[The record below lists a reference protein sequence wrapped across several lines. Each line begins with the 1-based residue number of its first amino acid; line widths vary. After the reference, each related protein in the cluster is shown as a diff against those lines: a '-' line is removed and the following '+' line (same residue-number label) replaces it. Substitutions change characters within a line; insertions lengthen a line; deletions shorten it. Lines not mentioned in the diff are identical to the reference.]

1 VGDTV
6 VRIEGLGKLYRLGS
20 RERYGLLR
28 EAISRA
34 AGAPFRALRRGGG
47 LLPDRRPALWALRD
61 VTLEIQRGEVVGIV
75 GRNGAGK
82 STLLKILSGIT
93 EPTEGYAELR
103 GRIGSLLEVGTGF
116 HPELTGRENIYL
128 SGAIFGIRKREI
140 DARFDEIVAFAE
152 LEQFL
157 DTAVK
162 RYSSGMYVR
171 LAFAVAAHL
180 EAEIMLVDEV
190 LAVGDLRF
198 QRKCLGKMDEV
209 ARGGRTVVFITH
221 QLNQIRRLC
230 DRCVWLEGGRVRAV
244 GPMSDV
250 VTAYEENETEGGGAT
265 ARGRCFVTWELAD
278 GGHTLEERDRPVTF
292 RVRMRLRHPVT
303 GGHLGFAIQGEGGTA
318 IAGWAFEGLGF
329 EPGEHTVQVELPSLP
344 LRPGSYGLL
353 WSLFNRGNNLTGGEI
368 VEIWPAVPRLRVETT
383 PVGHPQ
389 DAWAGVLNI
398 PAKLR
403 PA

>member
-1 VGDTV
+1 MGDTV
-6 VRIEGLGKLYRLGS
+6 VRIEGLGKLYRLGC
-20 RERYGLLR
+20 RERYGLLS

-34 AGAPFRALRRGGG
+34 VTAPLRALRVGGP
-47 LLPDRRPALWALRD
+47 LRERRPALWALRD
-61 VTLEIQRGEVVGIV
+61 VTLEIQRGEVVGVV

-82 STLLKILSGIT
+82 STLLKILAGIT

-128 SGAIFGIRKREI
+128 SGAILGIRKREI
-140 DARFDEIVAFAE
+140 AARFDEIVAFAE

-157 DTAVK
+157 DTPVK

-180 EAEIMLVDEV
+180 DAEIMLVDEV

-209 ARGGRTVVFITH
+209 ARGGRTVIFITH
-221 QLNQIRRLC
+221 QLNQVRRLC
-230 DRCVWLEGGRVRAV
+230 DRCVWLEAGRVRAV

-250 VTAYEENETEGGGAT
+250 VAAYEENEAEGADAGTG
-265 ARGRCFVTWELAD
+265 GRCFVAWELAD
-278 GGHTLEERDRPVTF
+278 GGHTLEERAGPVEL
-292 RVRMRLRHPVT
+292 RVRLRLPHPVT
-303 GGHLGFAIQGEGGTA
+303 GGHLGFAIQGEGGMVV
-318 IAGWAFEGLGF
+318 AGWAFEGLAF
-329 EPGEHTVQVELPSLP
+329 EPGEHTVRVELTSLP
-344 LRPGSYGLL
+344 LRPGSYALL
-353 WSLFNRGNNLTGGEI
+353 WSLFNRGNNLTGGEV
-368 VEIWPAVPRLRVETT
+368 VEIWPAVPRLRIETT

-389 DAWAGVLNI
+389 DTWAGVLNI
-398 PAKLR
+398 PARLR
-403 PA
+403 LA